1 MAVVRIFPATA
12 SVATISSLI
21 VIATVDEFEWLAGYA
36 VVMLVALFVSQ
47 GHQARLAGK
56 VVAWTL
62 PLFVPLILIHSFLN
76 RSFPIDFWLL
86 GTVPLRSAGLAFACS
101 LSLRMLLIS
110 ISGGY
115 WLCIKREELVE
126 SLLRLRLP
134 SLIILFLMQGV
145 SIAKIIAT
153 RVDNVYLAQ
162 RARGV
167 PVGGSF
173 CERLRAFPSV
183 LLPVIIGTLV
193 EADSR
198 VPALVS
204 QGYGSL
210 RVEPALPSKLTFVE
224 CLLLCLSPVAVLTI
238 VACTWA

>member
-1 MAVVRIFPATA
+1 MTVIRIFPATA
-12 SVATISSLI
+12 GLATISSLI
-21 VIATVDEFEWLAGYA
+21 VIATVSEFKLLVGYA
-36 VVMLVALFVSQ
+36 AAILVALLVSQ
-47 GHQARLAGK
+47 GRHGRLAGK

-62 PLFVPLILIHSFLN
+62 PLFLPLILIHGFLN

-86 GTVPLRSAGLAFACS
+86 EVVPVRTTGLAFAS
-101 LSLRMLLIS
+101 LLSLRMLLIS
-110 ISGGY
+110 IVGSY
-115 WLCIKREELVE
+115 WLCITREDLVE
-126 SLLRLRLP
+126 SLLRLKLP
-134 SLIILFLMQGV
+134 SPIILFLVQGV
-145 SIAKIIAT
+145 GTAKIIAT

-173 CERLRAFPSV
+173 RERLRAFPSV

-193 EADSR
+193 EADAR

-210 RVEPALPSKLTFVE
+210 RVAPVPAPSLTPSE
-224 CLLLCLSPVAVLTI
+224 RILLCLPPVAALAVI
-238 VACTWA
+238 ACTWA